1 MNEIWIAISN
11 VEAYCMHLIRHR
23 QEKKKSEKLVT
34 YYIDKGNHD
43 KRLVKYYNKQKS
55 HDKQM

>member
-11 VEAYCMHLIRHR
+11 VERIICISLDLDR
-23 QEKKKSEKLVT
+23 KNKSEKLVT

-43 KRLVKYYNKQKS
+43 KG
-55 HDKQM
+55 